1 MPTKKTSNTV
11 TVAEPT
17 YFQKKAMKKNATA
30 MNKVNESLSKLD
42 ENQKIVLMEI
52 FGEDSNLTNVEK
64 RQLLS
69 SLLDAYT
76 KPKIMEPRTYR
87 NGDGEKVYFRN

>member
-1 MPTKKTSNTV
+1 MCPSLIN
-11 TVAEPT
+11 
-17 YFQKKAMKKNATA
+17 QKKAMKKNATA

-69 SLLDAYT
+69 SLLDSYT